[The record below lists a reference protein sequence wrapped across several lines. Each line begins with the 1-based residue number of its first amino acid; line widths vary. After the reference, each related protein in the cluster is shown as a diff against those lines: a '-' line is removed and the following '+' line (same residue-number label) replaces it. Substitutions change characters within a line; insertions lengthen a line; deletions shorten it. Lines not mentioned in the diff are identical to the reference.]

1 MGSWSRFRGKYSSE
15 VRLTSGARALNFA
28 RITTVRSQTCIPPS
42 LIFEVR
48 LQDRGCIGLRY
59 DAAWLELYGSN
70 SPFDFL
76 V

>member
-1 MGSWSRFRGKYSSE
+1 MAPYLAESTA
-15 VRLTSGARALNFA
+15 TSLPGTLVLIRANAGA
-28 RITTVRSQTCIPPS
+28 
-42 LIFEVR
+42 
-48 LQDRGCIGLRY
+48 LQDRGSIGLRY